1 MVNILGLCTR
11 HQLLLFFLYFIE
23 SRGAWQDGVKPKV
36 IPKLQEHK
44 VDRFPGNQTHSDHFK
59 LLERD
64 GNYLLVG
71 AKNIVYNIS
80 LATLQEKKRLE
91 WYSSDED
98 IHTCRVK
105 GKSEEE
111 CQNYIRVLALKSNNV
126 LFVCGTN
133 AYKPVCRDYNQ
144 TENEYKYGEDQTGE
158 GLCPYDPNHNS
169 TAVFAGPVNH
179 RTDGDLY
186 VATVAQFSGADPLIY
201 RKPLRTEQFNLK
213 HLNSPNFVSSLHH
226 EDYVYF
232 FFRETAV
239 EYINCGKTVYSRVAR
254 VCTKDKG
261 GPHKYRNRWTSFL
274 KARLNCSVS
283 GEFPFYFNEI
293 QSTSNIIEGIYRGRK
308 SEIIYGVFTTP
319 VNSISGSAVCAFSIK
334 QILETFDGSFKWQ
347 EDINSNWLPFPNS
360 KVPEPRPGQC
370 VNDSRTLPE
379 MTLNFIKDHTLMDR
393 AVPSFWN
400 QPLIL
405 HTGFGYRYTYITV
418 DPQIETV
425 DGNRYD
431 VLFIGTDNG
440 KVIKVVN
447 AASSSSDGEVVP
459 VIVEEVTVFQNG
471 APITSLLVYNSAFQ
485 FKLVVVSQ
493 DEIYSIPLHDCERYA
508 STCSD
513 CVGLQDPYC
522 AWDESRQRCTNAGPR
537 GWVRGKF
544 VQNVSHGWDEKCPE
558 TELGTETTP
567 TTTSAPTCPPC
578 PLECTCPSTEGARDV
593 TEHEPER
600 PPSSD
605 SSPGGS
611 YSHHQAS
618 RHDGDKEDVVSTVG
632 SQLSDNGALAG
643 ASTGYMDMYSAETLA
658 IAVTTSIVTSLVVG
672 FISGYIFSRRCRNEE
687 VDSPYDDGHYLDQHH
702 RGGPLCQEPTHL
714 NHGEGFLSP
723 GTNNK
728 PINLVLNVPPK
739 NGNGKNA
746 NSSADN
752 KPAQKVKKI
761 YL

>member
-11 HQLLLFFLYFIE
+11 HQLLFFFLYFIE

-91 WYSSDED
+91 WYSSDDD
-98 IHTCRVK
+98 IHVCRVK

-144 TENEYKYGEDQTGE
+144 TENEYKYGEEQTGE

-169 TAVFAGPVNH
+169 TAVFA
-179 RTDGDLY
+179 DGDLY

-213 HLNSPNFVSSLHH
+213 HLNSPNFVNSLHH
-226 EDYVYF
+226 EDHVYF

-293 QSTSNIIEGIYRGRK
+293 QSTSNIIEGIYRGKK

-347 EDINSNWLPFPNS
+347 EDINSNWLSFPNS

-379 MTLNFIKDHTLMDR
+379 MTLNFIKDHTLMDK

-447 AASSSSDGEVVP
+447 AASASGDGKVVP
-459 VIVEEVTVFQNG
+459 VIIEEVTVFQNG

-537 GWVRGKF
+537 GWIRGKF

-578 PLECTCPSTEGARDV
+578 PLECACPSTEGARNV

-618 RHDGDKEDVVSTVG
+618 RHDGDKEADVVSTVD
-632 SQLSDNGALAG
+632 SQLGDNGALAG

-687 VDSPYDDGHYLDQHH
+687 VDSPYDDGHYLDQRH

>member
-11 HQLLLFFLYFIE
+11 HQLLFFFLYFIE

-91 WYSSDED
+91 WYSSDDD
-98 IHTCRVK
+98 IHVCRVK

-144 TENEYKYGEDQTGE
+144 TENEYKYGEEQTGE

-213 HLNSPNFVSSLHH
+213 HLNSPNFVNSLHH
-226 EDYVYF
+226 EDHVYF

-293 QSTSNIIEGIYRGRK
+293 QSTSNIIEGIYRGKK

-347 EDINSNWLPFPNS
+347 EDINSNWLSFPNS

-379 MTLNFIKDHTLMDR
+379 MTLNFIKDHTLMDK

-447 AASSSSDGEVVP
+447 AASASGDGKVVP
-459 VIVEEVTVFQNG
+459 VIIEEVTVFQNG

-537 GWVRGKF
+537 GWIRGKF

-558 TELGTETTP
+558 K
-567 TTTSAPTCPPC
+567 
-578 PLECTCPSTEGARDV
+578 
-593 TEHEPER
+593 R

-618 RHDGDKEDVVSTVG
+618 RHDGDKEADVVSTVD
-632 SQLSDNGALAG
+632 SQLGDNGALAG

-687 VDSPYDDGHYLDQHH
+687 VDSPYDDGHYLDQRH